1 MTFENVCSVTEEDKA
16 TQRVMTSIQSDKWYR
31 DPDITPFE
39 RFGDKYS
46 IHDGVNLHD
55 HRFVVPFSLQVQVVS
70 DAHHTHEG
78 IVKTK
83 QLIREK
89 IWFASIDKMVEQAV
103 KSCIPCQ
110 ASLPGPSRRE
120 PIQLTPFPIG
130 LWFQVAIDFSGPFLS
145 GYCCKLAVLD
155 EYC

>member
-31 DPDITPFE
+31 DPYITPFE
-39 RFGDKYS
+39 RFRDKYS
-46 IHDGVNLHD
+46 
-55 HRFVVPFSLQVQVVS
+55 
-70 DAHHTHEG
+70 HTHEG

-120 PIQLTPFPIG
+120 PIQLTPFPPG

-145 GYCCKLAVLD
+145 GYCFKLAVLD
-155 EYC
+155 EYS